1 MQETQKTQVWA
12 LGWEDPREEGMATTP
27 VFWPGESP
35 WTEEPGGL
43 WFIGLQ
49 RVRYNWSDL
58 TCMQVHIH
66 TYIHTYI
73 YIYTHTH
80 IHTHIYFHYFCFVNE
95 ETKVQWNYIFPKGTQ
110 LVKKAELRIKARH
123 DYIRNTDVS
132 WGLLAPLDLGSNVP
146 HLVLSK
152 KVQFL
157 LPMTFNI

>member
-1 MQETQKTQVWA
+1 MHAST
-12 LGWEDPREEGMATTP
+12 
-27 VFWPGESP
+27 
-35 WTEEPGGL
+35 
-43 WFIGLQ
+43 
-49 RVRYNWSDL
+49 Y
-58 TCMQVHIH
+58 

-73 YIYTHTH
+73 YIYIYIYTHTY
-80 IHTHIYFHYFCFVNE
+80 THIYFHYFCFVNE